1 MIKQTKRAFS
11 LAEILIALAII
22 SVIATMGFTI
32 TQKNIASA
40 YDMYFYT
47 GYTGLQYAIADAYSK
62 DYDQNSYTALHV
74 YDSEVATHVNDLFRG
89 NLSGSSTETIIT
101 APNHIKYT
109 IKRHSSSPYA
119 AKIIMQVP
127 SVKTKNGSNK
137 EVTMYYMPE
146 KYNFLILADDGDTAT
161 TSGDYATKRIDLFP
175 FYIDDGIQGKSKQY
189 CKSNANGTPITECNL
204 IDTPVYEKRKYYTF
218 RDAFCKVYPGETL
231 KVGSTSIFNGACPAA
246 TADVG
251 AIKLANP
258 KKVF

>member
-74 YDSEVATHVNDLFRG
+74 YTSEVAEHVNDLFRG

-109 IKRHSSSPYA
+109 IRKHSSDPYA
-119 AKIIMQVP
+119 AKIVMQVP
-127 SVKTKNGSNK
+127 SIKTKHDSKK
-137 EVTMYYMPE
+137 EVTMYYMPD
-146 KYNFLILADDGDTAT
+146 KYNFLILADDG
-161 TSGDYATKRIDLFP
+161 GDYATKRIDLFP
-175 FYIDDGIQGKSKQY
+175 FYIDDGIKGKSRQH
-189 CKSNANGTPITECNL
+189 CDEQNANGTPITECNL
-204 IDTPVYEKRKYYTF
+204 IDTPVYTKREYYTF
-218 RDAFCKVYPGETL
+218 KEAFCKVYPGEEL
-231 KVGSTSIFNGACPAA
+231 KVGSTSIFNEACPAK